1 MGNKARFHDRRGTK
15 AAESACYRASCPC
28 GGSTVRVV
36 KAPERCDLSSSIAA
50 ATGDD
55 LSKLFIGDGEMAAQ
69 MHAHDWTATPLGDP
83 QHWPVALRTM
93 VRMLLTSRYQ
103 MWLGWG
109 PDLHFFYN
117 DAYRPTLGVK
127 HPHALGQ
134 PTRIVWREIWD
145 QVRPLTDRVMSG
157 EATYSEG
164 MLLLLERSGFPE
176 ETYHTFSYS
185 PVFDDAGSVAGL
197 LCVVLEETDRVIE
210 SRRLSTLRKLS
221 SAVGAVTEQQILFE
235 TVAAQL
241 NDNLLDL
248 PFTLTYLFDGDE
260 CSHATL
266 VAASGVAAGEAVAPQ
281 RVDIVAGPW
290 RFDPGAAKGV
300 LVDDLAASFASLP
313 NGAWQRPPH
322 QALIVPISQSG
333 SDRPAGFFIAGI
345 NPHRRINDGYRDFIG
360 LIAGQIAA
368 SLANARSFEQERRR
382 AEALAEIDRAKT
394 VFFSNVSHEFRTPL
408 TLMLGPLE
416 ELLDPQLAV
425 PEEIRTQVRLT
436 HRNGMRLLR
445 LVNSLLDFSRIEAG
459 RMNAVYEPTDLAT
472 FSGEIASSFRSAI
485 EKAGLRLEVRT
496 EPLPQPVYVDRD
508 MWEKVLL
515 NLLSNAFK
523 YTFEGH
529 IAVDVSVTADGT
541 GVRVSVIDTGIGIA
555 AAELPRLFERFH
567 RVDGARGRSF
577 EGTGIGLALVQE
589 LVRLHGGSIE
599 VISEEGRGSTFAV
612 SLPFGT
618 KHLASERIRTTESG
632 PAVVRAQPFLEEAL
646 RWLPEAQQS
655 TSQLGGTPLQSGTD
669 RRVLLA
675 DDNADMREYVSR
687 LLRAQGYQVTT
698 AHDGQEALDLARSE
712 TFDLVL
718 SDVMMPRLD
727 GFGLLRA
734 IRADRDLA
742 STPVI
747 MLSARAAEE
756 ATVEGI
762 EAGAD
767 DYITKP
773 FSARELLARIHT
785 TIQMAAVRRDA
796 ARAIM
801 LSQQKLEISQER
813 LSRALSTGRVGVYEW
828 NISEDR
834 LSIYGSLVEAFGVSQ
849 EHAIGGL
856 PLDQFLRGIHP
867 EDRDRAAALVART
880 LETGESFEAEYRLV
894 GLVGSERTVLS
905 RGQIERLPD
914 GERSFTGVLIDLT
927 QEKIV
932 EQQLRRNEVELR
944 EQSRALEIL
953 NRTASVIAGE
963 VDTERVVQA
972 ITDAGVELI
981 GAQFGAFFYNVRNAA
996 GESYMLYTLSG
1007 ADPKAFANFPM
1018 PRNTAVFG
1026 PTFRGEATV
1035 RSDDI
1040 TRDPRYGRNAPRK
1053 GMPPGHLPVR
1063 SYLAVPVRSTT
1074 GEVLGGLFFGHEQP
1088 GLFPRRAEELICGLA
1103 ATAAVAMDNARLV
1116 QTVQRE
1122 LEQRRQ
1128 AEAELQSLNATLE
1141 LRVQE
1146 EVAERTRAEDALR
1159 QAQKMEAVGQLTG
1172 GVAHDFN
1179 NLLTVIIGGLDT
1191 IRRAQPAEAARIR
1204 RAADMALL
1212 GAQRAA
1218 HLTSRLLA
1226 FSRRQPLDPKPLDLN
1241 VLVRDMTDLLHR
1253 TLGEVVE
1260 LEGILAPRLWLTEV
1274 DQNQL
1279 ESAIVNLAVNARDA
1293 MENGG
1298 KLTIETAN
1306 TALDESYAATDA
1318 EVVPGQ
1324 YVMIAVSDT
1333 GVGMTGEVV
1342 ARAFEP
1348 FFTTKEVGR
1357 GTGLGLSMVY
1367 GFVKQ
1372 SGGHVIIYSEPGQGT
1387 TVKLYFPR
1395 YLGAVPQPVVEVRS
1409 SVPHAGHDEVIL
1421 VVEDSAEVRS
1431 YSVMVLSELGYRVL
1445 EAGSAEEAIAIL
1457 RSDSRIDLLFTDVIL
1472 PGRSGKL
1479 LADEAQELR
1488 PGLKILYTT
1497 GYSRN
1502 AIVHHGRLDAGVQL
1516 ITKPFTFEEV
1526 AKRVRD
1532 VMDR

>member
-1 MGNKARFHDRRGTK
+1 
-15 AAESACYRASCPC
+15 
-28 GGSTVRVV
+28 
-36 KAPERCDLSSSIAA
+36 LSSSIAP

-69 MHAHDWTATPLGDP
+69 MRTHDWTATPLGDP
-83 QHWPVALRTM
+83 HQWPVALRTM

-109 PDLHFFYN
+109 KDLHFFYN

-127 HPHALGQ
+127 HPHALGA
-134 PTRIVWREIWD
+134 PARIVWREIWD

-185 PVFDDAGSVAGL
+185 PVFDDTGSVAGL
-197 LCVVLEETDRVIE
+197 LCVVMEETDRVIE
-210 SRRLSTLRKLS
+210 SRRLGTLRKFS
-221 SAVGAVTEQQILFE
+221 SAVGTATEQQTLFA
-235 TVAAQL
+235 TVAGQL
-241 NDNLLDL
+241 NENLLDL
-248 PFTLTYLFDGDE
+248 PFTLTYLFDTDE
-260 CSHATL
+260 STQATL
-266 VAASGVAAGEAVAPQ
+266 VSTSGVTANDAVAPQ
-281 RVDIVAGPW
+281 RIDVIAGPW
-290 RFDPGAAKGV
+290 QFDLSATQGI
-300 LVDDLAASFASLP
+300 LVEDLAAKFASLP
-313 NGAWQRPPH
+313 RGAWAHSPH
-322 QALIVPISQSG
+322 QALIVPIAQSG
-333 SDRPAGFFIAGI
+333 CERPAGLFIAGI
-345 NPHRRINDGYRDFIG
+345 NPHRHLNDSYRDFIG
-360 LIAGQIAA
+360 LVAGQIAA

-416 ELLDPQLAV
+416 ELLDPGADLT
-425 PEEIRTQVRLT
+425 EEMRAQVRLT

-472 FSGEIASSFRSAI
+472 FSSEIASSFRSAV
-485 EKAGLRLEVRT
+485 EKAGLTLEVRV
-496 EPLPQPVYVDRD
+496 EPLHQPVYVDRE

-523 YTFEGH
+523 HTFDGD
-529 IAVDVSVTADGT
+529 ITVDVRVSTDGT
-541 GVRVSVIDTGIGIA
+541 GARVSVIDTGIGIS
-555 AAELPRLFERFH
+555 AAELPRLFDRFH
-567 RVDGARGRSF
+567 RVAGARGRSF

-589 LVRLHGGSIE
+589 LVRLHGGTIE
-599 VISEEGRGSTFAV
+599 VTSEEGRGSTFSV
-612 SLPFGT
+612 WLPFGT
-618 KHLASERIRTTESG
+618 KHLANDHIRTSESG

-655 TSQLGGTPLQSGTD
+655 ASLPGDAPLQSGTD
-669 RRVLLA
+669 KRVLLA

-687 LLRAQGYQVTT
+687 LLRGQGYEVTT
-698 AHDGQEALDLARSE
+698 THDGQAALDQARSAS
-712 TFDLVL
+712 FDLIL
-718 SDVMMPRLD
+718 TDVMMPRLD

-734 IRADRDLA
+734 IRTDRELA

-747 MLSARAAEE
+747 MLSARADAE

-767 DYITKP
+767 DYLTKP
-773 FSARELLARIHT
+773 FAARELLARIHT
-785 TIQMAAVRRDA
+785 NIQMAEVRREA
-796 ARAIM
+796 ARAIT
-801 LSQQKLEISQER
+801 LSQHKLQISQER

-828 NISEDR
+828 NMSADL
-834 LSIYGSLVEAFGVSQ
+834 LSIHGSLVEAFGVSQ
-849 EHAIGGL
+849 EQAISGL
-856 PLDQFLRGIHP
+856 PLNKFLEGIHP
-867 EDRDRAAALVART
+867 DDRDQAAALVSRT
-880 LETGESFEAEYRLV
+880 LETGEPFEAEYRLV
-894 GLVGSERTVLS
+894 GAVGSERTVLS
-905 RGQIERLPD
+905 RGQLEQLPD
-914 GERSFTGVLIDLT
+914 GQRSFTGVLIDLT
-927 QEKIV
+927 QEKLA
-932 EQQLRRNEVELR
+932 EQQLRHNEIELR

-953 NRTASVIAGE
+953 NRTASTIAGE
-963 VDTERVVQA
+963 VQTERVVQA
-972 ITDAGVELI
+972 ITDGGVELI
-981 GAQFGAFFYNVRNAA
+981 GAQFGAFFYNVQNAA
-996 GESYMLYTLSG
+996 GQSYMLYTLSG
-1007 ADPKAFANFPM
+1007 ADPKAFADFPM

-1026 PTFRGEATV
+1026 PTFSGEATV

-1040 TRDPRYGRNAPRK
+1040 TKDPRYGKNAPRK

-1074 GEVLGGLFFGHEQP
+1074 GEVLGGLFFGHERA
-1088 GLFPRRAEELICGLA
+1088 GLFSQRAEDLITGLA

-1116 QTVQRE
+1116 QTVQHE
-1122 LEQRRQ
+1122 LGQRRQ
-1128 AEAELQSLNATLE
+1128 AESELQSLNATLE
-1141 LRVQE
+1141 LRVRE

-1191 IRRAQPAEAARIR
+1191 IRRAQPSEEARIR

-1226 FSRRQPLDPKPLDLN
+1226 FSRRQPLDPKALDLN
-1241 VLVRDMTDLLHR
+1241 LLVRDMTDLLHR

-1260 LEGILAPRLWLTEV
+1260 LEGILAPRLWLAEI

-1279 ESAIVNLAVNARDA
+1279 ESAILNLAVNARDA

-1306 TALDESYAATDA
+1306 TALDESYAATDT
-1318 EVVPGQ
+1318 EVIPGQ

-1333 GVGMTGEVV
+1333 GVGMTAEVV

-1372 SGGHVIIYSEPGQGT
+1372 SGGHVTIYSEPGQGT

-1395 YLGAVPQPVVEVRS
+1395 YMGTAPQPIVQVRS
-1409 SVPHAGHDEVIL
+1409 TVPHAARDEVIL

-1431 YSVMVLSELGYRVL
+1431 YSVMVLGELGYSVL
-1445 EAGSAEEAIAIL
+1445 QAASAEDAIAIL

-1472 PGRSGKL
+1472 PGRSGKQ
-1479 LADEAQELR
+1479 LADEAQSLR
-1488 PGLKILYTT
+1488 PGLKVLYTT

-1532 VMDR
+1532 VMDK